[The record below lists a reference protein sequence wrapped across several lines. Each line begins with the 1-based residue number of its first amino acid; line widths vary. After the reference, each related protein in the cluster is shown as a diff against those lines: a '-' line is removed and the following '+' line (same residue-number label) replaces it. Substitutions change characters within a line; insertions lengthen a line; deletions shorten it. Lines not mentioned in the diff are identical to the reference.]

1 MWILNNDTKKWTPNV
16 DTLEVSDYQSL
27 KQDLKFLRFYQRV
40 LSASTF
46 VRMDDLGNIYEVL
59 TNYKARNYNYSP
71 ALSPYVSPYIN
82 PIKNSSSI
90 TSTASL
96 YDFKEKSL
104 PEYGLTLKN
113 LFTPKRLIDDQI
125 KNLLL

>member
-46 VRMDDLGNIYEVL
+46 VRMDDLGNIYDVL
-59 TNYKARNYNYSP
+59 TNYKAKNYNYSP

-113 LFTPKRLIDDQI
+113 LLLDDDLTSI
-125 KNLLL
+125 IIGR